1 MHQYTGNAEGA
12 VCSAMK
18 MKGEWGPDQFE
29 NNVMHVLGIYMG
41 NVQGL
46 WAVLRRLKGEWG
58 LGQFESNGIYV
69 L

>member
-1 MHQYTGNAEGA
+1 
-12 VCSAMK
+12 MK